1 MYNIKKVELVLRRVI
16 IMRFSNNYILILL
29 GIAVIVLM
37 ASCAIRSTHYRSSSV
52 IQYLYPDKQDYVEVP
67 GIPMLSLPL
76 RVGVAFIPENNIK
89 SQALTETDKMN
100 LMKEVSQHFKKYE
113 FVKSIEL
120 IPSAYLRNEG
130 GFANLDQ
137 VRTMYGIDVI
147 TLLSYDQTQFTDEGL
162 ASITYWTIIGAY
174 IIPGEKNDTH
184 TMVDA
189 TVYDILS
196 RKMLFRAPGISH
208 IKSNATP
215 VNLTEQLRKDSFESF
230 KLASADLIKNLDT
243 QLQLFKEKVKEA
255 PDDYKITHRQG
266 YTGGGSLDAS
276 FIIILTLLGGYSL
289 WIKRNRKH

>member
-1 MYNIKKVELVLRRVI
+1 VT
-16 IMRFSNNYILILL
+16 SC
-29 GIAVIVLM
+29 GI
-37 ASCAIRSTHYRSSSV
+37 HKQHHRSSSV
-52 IQYLYPDKQDYVEVP
+52 VQYLYPDKQNYIEVP
-67 GIPMLSLPL
+67 GIPRLALPL
-76 RVGVAFIPENNIK
+76 RIGIAFVPENTTK
-89 SQALTETDKMN
+89 SQALTETDKMG

-120 IPSAYLRNEG
+120 IPSAYLMNDG

-137 VRTMYGIDVI
+137 IRTMYGIDVI

-189 TVYDILS
+189 TVYDIRS

-215 VNLTEQLRKDSFESF
+215 VNLTEKLRKDSLDSF
-230 KLASADLIKNLDT
+230 KAASRHLVKNLDA
-243 QLQLFKEKVKEA
+243 QLQVFREKVKET
-255 PDDYKITHRQG
+255 PDDYQITHRPG
-266 YTGGGSLDAS
+266 YTGGGSLDGF
-276 FIIILTLLGGYSL
+276 FIIFLALLGGYSL
-289 WIKRNRKH
+289 WTKKNRNH